1 MLATADISE
10 KALTIVAATVGEIP
24 RSIRWAAWCRLTPA
38 CTG

>member
-10 KALTIVAATVGEIP
+10 KVLTIVAAMVGSMP
-24 RSIRWAAWCRLTPA
+24 RSIRCAAWCRLTPA